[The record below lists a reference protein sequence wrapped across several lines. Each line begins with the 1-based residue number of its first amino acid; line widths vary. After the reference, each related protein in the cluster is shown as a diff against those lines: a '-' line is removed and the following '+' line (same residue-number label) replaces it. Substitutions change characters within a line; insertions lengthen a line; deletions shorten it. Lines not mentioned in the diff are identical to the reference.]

1 MDTLSSEPSLLTTI
15 LDQLK
20 TVVDY
25 DDAAFFEVE
34 GKDLTTLA
42 YRGVV
47 SEAGSLLWGSTLE
60 ALGADGELN
69 LPQMPLMIPDVR
81 DSTSQARALQRVIGD
96 QLETVWGHVR
106 CWLSI
111 PLTDGE
117 RMTGLLG
124 LCHHEAGYYTSSH
137 VTLVQ
142 AFVQRNASS
151 IRNAMLHASTL
162 RRVDELQTVLD
173 IQRGITSHLDL
184 DAVLHMV
191 ALEARRLTASR
202 VASVYLLEDDHL
214 RHVACMGQDGP
225 LPLHEFPVP
234 LDASLSGLAIRSGRP
249 LRSLDIEHDARV
261 YLAPGR
267 RPEAHSLVTV
277 PLCSGGQAIGALL
290 VVDKLLGTFG
300 PRDERVLTSLA
311 QAAVVGIENARL
323 YARAE
328 EISRLEERQR
338 IAQTL
343 HETLAQMLFTIGLEV
358 KQCLDRPSFDEE
370 VQQTLRTIGRL
381 AERSSHELRSA
392 IFALR
397 RREFA
402 RESGPIALLQERV
415 EEFQTETGIATTL
428 IAPPQAPTLP
438 PLINEAAY
446 GVVTEALTNVRKHA
460 QASAVV
466 VNLHCDAGWVTVT
479 IQDEGIG
486 LADPSVAEA
495 DGRDLHFGIQA
506 MRRLVEQAHGQFL
519 IANNDDRGVTVRAR
533 LPISSEPAL

>member
-1 MDTLSSEPSLLTTI
+1 MDTLSSEPALLTAI

-60 ALGADGELN
+60 ALGANRELN
-69 LPQMPLMIPDVR
+69 LPQMPLVIPDVR

-96 QLETVWGHVR
+96 QLETVWCHVR
-106 CWLSI
+106 CWMSI

-124 LCHHEAGYYTSSH
+124 LCHRKAGYYTSSH

-142 AFVQRNASS
+142 AFVQENASS
-151 IRNAMLHASTL
+151 IRHAMLHASAL

-184 DAVLHMV
+184 DAVLHTV
-191 ALEARRLTASR
+191 AAEARRLTASR
-202 VASVYLLEDDHL
+202 VASVYLLEHDHL
-214 RHVACMGQDGP
+214 RQVACMGQDGP
-225 LPLHEFPVP
+225 LPIDELPVA
-234 LDASLSGLAIRSGRP
+234 LDASLSGEALRSGSL
-249 LRSLDIEHDARV
+249 LRSLDVEHDARV
-261 YLAPGR
+261 CLSPGR
-267 RPEAHSLVTV
+267 CPEAHSLATV

-300 PRDERVLTSLA
+300 PHDERVLISLA

-358 KQCLDRPSFDEE
+358 KQCLDRPSLEE
-370 VQQTLRTIGRL
+370 DVRQTLCTITRL

-428 IAPPQAPTLP
+428 IAPPQTPTLP

-479 IQDEGIG
+479 IQDDGIG